1 MRKKGMLE
9 KIQKEWLSNIQK
21 DLLSGFVVGLSVI
34 PETAGFA
41 IMVGLDV
48 GVAFYTT
55 FYMAFILSLFGA
67 RKAMISAAAG
77 SVALILVGVVK
88 NYGLEYAGVATLM
101 AGILQI
107 LLGYL
112 KIGNLLKFIPQSV
125 MYGFVNALGIL
136 LLMEQFKFLQNQNLG
151 VFILLFIGILII
163 YLFPLITKKIPSNL
177 ICILAISA
185 IALIF
190 DVHAPNLGSIE
201 QGVSGFHFIIIPK
214 NLDFKI
220 VIELLPYALSLA
232 LVGTIESLLTA
243 KTLDVILKDGVSD
256 KNKETKAQGLGN
268 IISGL
273 LGGMT
278 GCALV
283 GQSIINAKSGAKT
296 RLSTFFAGFSLM
308 VLILVFNEYVVKI
321 PIVAVVAVMVMISFT
336 TFNFQ
341 SIMNIKKIKL
351 YDTLNMLLVVAVV
364 LYTHNL
370 AIGVVVGVLV
380 NALWIKSK
388 GIAWIFVIK
397 KRWVKSMAPDVG
409 FEPTTKRLTAA
420 YSTAELIWNFAQKE
434 ILVCFL

>member
-1 MRKKGMLE
+1 MFE
-9 KIQKEWLSNIQK
+9 KIQKDWLSNIQK

-55 FYMAFILSLFGA
+55 FYMAFVLSLFGA

-101 AGILQI
+101 AGVLQI

-177 ICILAISA
+177 ICILIVSA

-190 DVHAPNLGSIE
+190 DMHAPNLGSIE

-220 VIELLPYALSLA
+220 LIELLPYALSLA
-232 LVGTIESLLTA
+232 LVGAIESLLTA

-341 SIMNIKKIKL
+341 SIINIKKIKL
-351 YDTLNMLLVVAVV
+351 YDTLNMFLVVAVV

-380 NALWIKSK
+380 NALWIKSE
-388 GIAWIFVIK
+388 GIA
-397 KRWVKSMAPDVG
+397 
-409 FEPTTKRLTAA
+409 
-420 YSTAELIWNFAQKE
+420 
-434 ILVCFL
+434 

>member
-1 MRKKGMLE
+1 MLE

-55 FYMAFILSLFGA
+55 FYMAFVLSLFGA

-136 LLMEQFKFLQNQNLG
+136 LLTEQFKFLQNQNLG
-151 VFILLFIGILII
+151 VFVLLAIGILII

-177 ICILAISA
+177 ICILAVSA

-201 QGVSGFHFIIIPK
+201 QGVSGFHFLIIPK

-243 KTLDVILKDGVSD
+243 KTLDIILKDGVSD
-256 KNKETKAQGLGN
+256 KNKEIKAQGLGN
-268 IISGL
+268 VISGL

-341 SIMNIKKIKL
+341 SIINVKKIKL

-388 GIAWIFVIK
+388 GIA
-397 KRWVKSMAPDVG
+397 
-409 FEPTTKRLTAA
+409 
-420 YSTAELIWNFAQKE
+420 
-434 ILVCFL
+434 

>member
-1 MRKKGMLE
+1 MLE

-55 FYMAFILSLFGA
+55 FYMAFVLSLFGA

-151 VFILLFIGILII
+151 VFILLVIGILII

-177 ICILAISA
+177 ICILAVSA

-190 DVHAPNLGSIE
+190 DMHAPNLGSIE

-214 NLDFKI
+214 NLDFKM
-220 VIELLPYALSLA
+220 VLELLPYALSLA

-341 SIMNIKKIKL
+341 SVINIKKIKL

-388 GIAWIFVIK
+388 GIA
-397 KRWVKSMAPDVG
+397 
-409 FEPTTKRLTAA
+409 
-420 YSTAELIWNFAQKE
+420 
-434 ILVCFL
+434 

>member
-1 MRKKGMLE
+1 MFE

-55 FYMAFILSLFGA
+55 FYMAFVLSLFGA

-151 VFILLFIGILII
+151 VFILLAIGILII

-177 ICILAISA
+177 ICILAVSA

-220 VIELLPYALSLA
+220 MIELLPYALSLA

-341 SIMNIKKIKL
+341 SVMNIKKIKL

-388 GIAWIFVIK
+388 GIA
-397 KRWVKSMAPDVG
+397 
-409 FEPTTKRLTAA
+409 
-420 YSTAELIWNFAQKE
+420 
-434 ILVCFL
+434 

>member
-1 MRKKGMLE
+1 MFE

-55 FYMAFILSLFGA
+55 FYMAFVLSLFGA

-112 KIGNLLKFIPQSV
+112 KIGNLLRFIPQSV

-151 VFILLFIGILII
+151 VFVLLIIGILII

-177 ICILAISA
+177 VCILIVSA

-190 DVHAPNLGSIE
+190 DMHAPNLGSIE

-220 VIELLPYALSLA
+220 MIGLLPYALSLA

-243 KTLDVILKDGVSD
+243 KTLDMILKDGVSD
-256 KNKETKAQGLGN
+256 KNKETKVQGLGN

-341 SIMNIKKIKL
+341 SIINIKKIKL

-388 GIAWIFVIK
+388 GIA
-397 KRWVKSMAPDVG
+397 
-409 FEPTTKRLTAA
+409 
-420 YSTAELIWNFAQKE
+420 
-434 ILVCFL
+434 

>member
-1 MRKKGMLE
+1 MFE

-55 FYMAFILSLFGA
+55 FYMAFVLSLFGA

-112 KIGNLLKFIPQSV
+112 KIGNLLRFIPQSV

-151 VFILLFIGILII
+151 VFILLAIGILII

-177 ICILAISA
+177 ICILAVSA

-243 KTLDVILKDGVSD
+243 KTLDVILKDGASD

-388 GIAWIFVIK
+388 GIA
-397 KRWVKSMAPDVG
+397 
-409 FEPTTKRLTAA
+409 
-420 YSTAELIWNFAQKE
+420 
-434 ILVCFL
+434 

>member
-1 MRKKGMLE
+1 MFE

-55 FYMAFILSLFGA
+55 FYMAFVLSLFGA

-101 AGILQI
+101 AGVLQI

-112 KIGNLLKFIPQSV
+112 KIGNLLRFIPQSV

-177 ICILAISA
+177 ICILAVSA

-190 DVHAPNLGSIE
+190 DTHAPNLGSIE
-201 QGVSGFHFIIIPK
+201 QGASGFHFIIIPK

-341 SIMNIKKIKL
+341 SVINIKKIKL

-388 GIAWIFVIK
+388 GIA
-397 KRWVKSMAPDVG
+397 
-409 FEPTTKRLTAA
+409 
-420 YSTAELIWNFAQKE
+420 
-434 ILVCFL
+434 

>member
-1 MRKKGMLE
+1 MEKKGMFE

-55 FYMAFILSLFGA
+55 FYMAFALSFFGA

-112 KIGNLLKFIPQSV
+112 KIGNLLRFIPQSV

-136 LLMEQFKFLQNQNLG
+136 LLTEQFKFLQNQNLG
-151 VFILLFIGILII
+151 VFILLAIGILII
-163 YLFPLITKKIPSNL
+163 YFFPLITKKIPSNL
-177 ICILAISA
+177 ICILAVSA

-190 DVHAPNLGSIE
+190 DMHAPNLGSIE

-220 VIELLPYALSLA
+220 MIELLPYALSLA

-268 IISGL
+268 IVSGL

-341 SIMNIKKIKL
+341 SVMNIKKIKL

-388 GIAWIFVIK
+388 GIA
-397 KRWVKSMAPDVG
+397 
-409 FEPTTKRLTAA
+409 
-420 YSTAELIWNFAQKE
+420 
-434 ILVCFL
+434 

>member
-1 MRKKGMLE
+1 MKLVFKSYNQAILIGKKGMFE

-55 FYMAFILSLFGA
+55 FYMAFVLSLFGA

-101 AGILQI
+101 AGMLQI

-112 KIGNLLKFIPQSV
+112 KIGNLLRFIPQSV

-151 VFILLFIGILII
+151 VFILLIIGILII

-177 ICILAISA
+177 ICILIVSA

-201 QGVSGFHFIIIPK
+201 QGVSGFHCIIIPK

-243 KTLDVILKDGVSD
+243 KTLDIILKDGVSD

-308 VLILVFNEYVVKI
+308 VLVLVFNEYVVKI

-341 SIMNIKKIKL
+341 SVINIKKIKL

-364 LYTHNL
+364 LCTHNL
-370 AIGVVVGVLV
+370 AVGVVVGVLV

-388 GIAWIFVIK
+388 GIA
-397 KRWVKSMAPDVG
+397 
-409 FEPTTKRLTAA
+409 
-420 YSTAELIWNFAQKE
+420 
-434 ILVCFL
+434 

>member
-1 MRKKGMLE
+1 MLE

-151 VFILLFIGILII
+151 VFILLAIGILII

-177 ICILAISA
+177 VCILIVST

-341 SIMNIKKIKL
+341 SVMNIKKIKL

-388 GIAWIFVIK
+388 GIA
-397 KRWVKSMAPDVG
+397 
-409 FEPTTKRLTAA
+409 
-420 YSTAELIWNFAQKE
+420 
-434 ILVCFL
+434 

>member
-1 MRKKGMLE
+1 MFE

-55 FYMAFILSLFGA
+55 FYMAFVLSLFGA

-112 KIGNLLKFIPQSV
+112 KIGNLLRFIPQSV

-151 VFILLFIGILII
+151 VFILLAIGILII

-177 ICILAISA
+177 VCILIVSA

-220 VIELLPYALSLA
+220 MIELLPYALSLA

-341 SIMNIKKIKL
+341 SVMNIKKIKL

-388 GIAWIFVIK
+388 GIA
-397 KRWVKSMAPDVG
+397 
-409 FEPTTKRLTAA
+409 
-420 YSTAELIWNFAQKE
+420 
-434 ILVCFL
+434 

>member
-1 MRKKGMLE
+1 MFE

-55 FYMAFILSLFGA
+55 FYMAFVLSLFGA

-151 VFILLFIGILII
+151 VFILLAIGILII

-177 ICILAISA
+177 ICILAVSA

-214 NLDFKI
+214 NLDFKM
-220 VIELLPYALSLA
+220 VAGLLPYALSLA

-341 SIMNIKKIKL
+341 SIINIKKIKL

-388 GIAWIFVIK
+388 GIA
-397 KRWVKSMAPDVG
+397 
-409 FEPTTKRLTAA
+409 
-420 YSTAELIWNFAQKE
+420 
-434 ILVCFL
+434 

>member
-1 MRKKGMLE
+1 MLE
-9 KIQKEWLSNIQK
+9 KIQKEWLSNVQK

-55 FYMAFILSLFGA
+55 FYMAFVLSLFGA

-101 AGILQI
+101 AGVLQI

-151 VFILLFIGILII
+151 VFILLAIGILII

-177 ICILAISA
+177 ICILAVSA

-190 DVHAPNLGSIE
+190 DMHAPNLGSIE

-341 SIMNIKKIKL
+341 SIINIKKIKL

-388 GIAWIFVIK
+388 GIA
-397 KRWVKSMAPDVG
+397 
-409 FEPTTKRLTAA
+409 
-420 YSTAELIWNFAQKE
+420 
-434 ILVCFL
+434 

>member
-1 MRKKGMLE
+1 MLE
-9 KIQKEWLSNIQK
+9 KIQKEWLSNIQR

-55 FYMAFILSLFGA
+55 FYMAFVLSLFGA

-112 KIGNLLKFIPQSV
+112 KIGNLLRFIPQSV

-136 LLMEQFKFLQNQNLG
+136 LLTEQFKFLENQNLG
-151 VFILLFIGILII
+151 VFILLAIGILII

-177 ICILAISA
+177 ICILAVSA

-190 DVHAPNLGSIE
+190 DMHAPNLGSIE

-214 NLDFKI
+214 NLDFKM
-220 VIELLPYALSLA
+220 VVGLLPYALSLA

-341 SIMNIKKIKL
+341 SITNIKKIKL

-388 GIAWIFVIK
+388 GIA
-397 KRWVKSMAPDVG
+397 
-409 FEPTTKRLTAA
+409 
-420 YSTAELIWNFAQKE
+420 
-434 ILVCFL
+434 

>member
-1 MRKKGMLE
+1 MLE
-9 KIQKEWLSNIQK
+9 KIQKEWLSNVQK

-55 FYMAFILSLFGA
+55 FYMAFVLSLFGA

-112 KIGNLLKFIPQSV
+112 KIGNLLRFIPQSV

-151 VFILLFIGILII
+151 VFILLAIGILII

-177 ICILAISA
+177 VCILAVSA

-190 DVHAPNLGSIE
+190 DMHAPNLGSIE

-220 VIELLPYALSLA
+220 MIGLLPYALSLA

-341 SIMNIKKIKL
+341 SIINIKKIKL

-364 LYTHNL
+364 LCTHNL

-388 GIAWIFVIK
+388 GIA
-397 KRWVKSMAPDVG
+397 
-409 FEPTTKRLTAA
+409 
-420 YSTAELIWNFAQKE
+420 
-434 ILVCFL
+434 

>member
-1 MRKKGMLE
+1 MFE

-101 AGILQI
+101 AGVLQI

-112 KIGNLLKFIPQSV
+112 KIGNLLRFIPQSV

-151 VFILLFIGILII
+151 VFVLLVIGILII

-177 ICILAISA
+177 ICILAVSA

-341 SIMNIKKIKL
+341 SVINIKKIKL

-388 GIAWIFVIK
+388 GIA
-397 KRWVKSMAPDVG
+397 
-409 FEPTTKRLTAA
+409 
-420 YSTAELIWNFAQKE
+420 
-434 ILVCFL
+434 

>member
-1 MRKKGMLE
+1 MFE

-55 FYMAFILSLFGA
+55 FYMAFVLSLFGA

-151 VFILLFIGILII
+151 VYILLAIGILII

-177 ICILAISA
+177 ICILIVSA

-190 DVHAPNLGSIE
+190 DMHAPNLGSIE

-370 AIGVVVGVLV
+370 AIGVVVGVLA
-380 NALWIKSK
+380 NALWIKSE
-388 GIAWIFVIK
+388 GIA
-397 KRWVKSMAPDVG
+397 
-409 FEPTTKRLTAA
+409 
-420 YSTAELIWNFAQKE
+420 
-434 ILVCFL
+434 

>member
-1 MRKKGMLE
+1 MLE

-55 FYMAFILSLFGA
+55 FYMAFVLSLFGA

-136 LLMEQFKFLQNQNLG
+136 LLTEQFKFLQNQNLG
-151 VFILLFIGILII
+151 VFILLAIGILII

-177 ICILAISA
+177 ICILAVSA

-190 DVHAPNLGSIE
+190 DMHAPNLGSIE

-341 SIMNIKKIKL
+341 SVINIKKIKF

-388 GIAWIFVIK
+388 GIA
-397 KRWVKSMAPDVG
+397 
-409 FEPTTKRLTAA
+409 
-420 YSTAELIWNFAQKE
+420 
-434 ILVCFL
+434 

>member
-1 MRKKGMLE
+1 MLE

-55 FYMAFILSLFGA
+55 FYMAFVLSLFGA

-101 AGILQI
+101 AGVLQI

-151 VFILLFIGILII
+151 VFILLAIGILII

-177 ICILAISA
+177 ICILAVSA

-190 DVHAPNLGSIE
+190 DMHAPNLGSIE

-214 NLDFKI
+214 NLDFKM
-220 VIELLPYALSLA
+220 VLGLLPYALSLA

-336 TFNFQ
+336 TFIFQ
-341 SIMNIKKIKL
+341 SVINIKKIKL

-388 GIAWIFVIK
+388 GIA
-397 KRWVKSMAPDVG
+397 
-409 FEPTTKRLTAA
+409 
-420 YSTAELIWNFAQKE
+420 
-434 ILVCFL
+434 

>member
-1 MRKKGMLE
+1 MFE
-9 KIQKEWLSNIQK
+9 KIQKEWLSNVQK

-55 FYMAFILSLFGA
+55 FYMAFVLSLFGA

-101 AGILQI
+101 AGMLQI

-151 VFILLFIGILII
+151 VFVLLFIGILII

-177 ICILAISA
+177 ICILAVSA

-190 DVHAPNLGSIE
+190 DMHAPNLGSIE

-214 NLDFKI
+214 NLDFKM
-220 VIELLPYALSLA
+220 VAGLLPYALSLA

-341 SIMNIKKIKL
+341 SIINIKKIKL

-388 GIAWIFVIK
+388 GIA
-397 KRWVKSMAPDVG
+397 
-409 FEPTTKRLTAA
+409 
-420 YSTAELIWNFAQKE
+420 
-434 ILVCFL
+434 

>member
-1 MRKKGMLE
+1 MLE

-55 FYMAFILSLFGA
+55 FYMAFVLSLFGA

-112 KIGNLLKFIPQSV
+112 KIGNLLRFIPQSV

-136 LLMEQFKFLQNQNLG
+136 LLMEQFKFLENQNLG
-151 VFILLFIGILII
+151 VFILLATGILII

-341 SIMNIKKIKL
+341 SVMNIKKIKL

-388 GIAWIFVIK
+388 GIA
-397 KRWVKSMAPDVG
+397 
-409 FEPTTKRLTAA
+409 
-420 YSTAELIWNFAQKE
+420 
-434 ILVCFL
+434 

>member
-1 MRKKGMLE
+1 MFE

-55 FYMAFILSLFGA
+55 FYMAFVLSLFGA

-112 KIGNLLKFIPQSV
+112 KIGNLLRFIPQSV

-177 ICILAISA
+177 ICILIVSA

-201 QGVSGFHFIIIPK
+201 QGVSGFHFLIIPK

-243 KTLDVILKDGVSD
+243 KTLDMILKDGVSD

-341 SIMNIKKIKL
+341 SVMNIKKIKL

-388 GIAWIFVIK
+388 GIA
-397 KRWVKSMAPDVG
+397 
-409 FEPTTKRLTAA
+409 
-420 YSTAELIWNFAQKE
+420 
-434 ILVCFL
+434 

>member
-1 MRKKGMLE
+1 MFE

-55 FYMAFILSLFGA
+55 FYMAFVLSLFGA

-88 NYGLEYAGVATLM
+88 NHGLEYAGVATLM
-101 AGILQI
+101 AGVLQI

-112 KIGNLLKFIPQSV
+112 KIGNLLRFIPQSV

-151 VFILLFIGILII
+151 VFILLAIGILII

-177 ICILAISA
+177 VCILIVSA

-190 DVHAPNLGSIE
+190 DMHAPNLGSIE

-220 VIELLPYALSLA
+220 MIGLLPYALSLA

-341 SIMNIKKIKL
+341 SVINIKKIKL

-370 AIGVVVGVLV
+370 AIGVVVGVLA
-380 NALWIKSK
+380 NALWIKSE
-388 GIAWIFVIK
+388 GIA
-397 KRWVKSMAPDVG
+397 
-409 FEPTTKRLTAA
+409 
-420 YSTAELIWNFAQKE
+420 
-434 ILVCFL
+434 

>member
-1 MRKKGMLE
+1 MFE

-55 FYMAFILSLFGA
+55 FYMAFVLSLFGA

-101 AGILQI
+101 AGVLQI

-151 VFILLFIGILII
+151 VFILLAIGILII

-177 ICILAISA
+177 ICILAVSA

-190 DVHAPNLGSIE
+190 DMHAPNLGSIE

-341 SIMNIKKIKL
+341 SIINIKKIKL

-388 GIAWIFVIK
+388 GIA
-397 KRWVKSMAPDVG
+397 
-409 FEPTTKRLTAA
+409 
-420 YSTAELIWNFAQKE
+420 
-434 ILVCFL
+434 

>member
-1 MRKKGMLE
+1 MFE

-55 FYMAFILSLFGA
+55 FYMAFVLSLFGA
-67 RKAMISAAAG
+67 KKAMISAAAG

-112 KIGNLLKFIPQSV
+112 KIGNLLRFIPQSV

-136 LLMEQFKFLQNQNLG
+136 LLMEQFKFLENQNLG

-177 ICILAISA
+177 ICILIVSA

-190 DVHAPNLGSIE
+190 DMHAPNLGSIE

-388 GIAWIFVIK
+388 GIA
-397 KRWVKSMAPDVG
+397 
-409 FEPTTKRLTAA
+409 
-420 YSTAELIWNFAQKE
+420 
-434 ILVCFL
+434 

>member
-1 MRKKGMLE
+1 MFE

-55 FYMAFILSLFGA
+55 FYMAFVLSLFGA

-101 AGILQI
+101 AGVLQI

-112 KIGNLLKFIPQSV
+112 KIGNLLRFIPQSV

-151 VFILLFIGILII
+151 VLILLFIGILII

-177 ICILAISA
+177 ICILIVSA

-190 DVHAPNLGSIE
+190 DMHAPNLGSIE

-388 GIAWIFVIK
+388 GIA
-397 KRWVKSMAPDVG
+397 
-409 FEPTTKRLTAA
+409 
-420 YSTAELIWNFAQKE
+420 
-434 ILVCFL
+434 

>member
-1 MRKKGMLE
+1 MFE
-9 KIQKEWLSNIQK
+9 KIQKEWLSNVQK

-55 FYMAFILSLFGA
+55 FYMAFVLSLFGA

-101 AGILQI
+101 AGVLQI

-136 LLMEQFKFLQNQNLG
+136 LLMEQFKFLENQNLG
-151 VFILLFIGILII
+151 VFILLAIGILII

-177 ICILAISA
+177 ICILIVSA

-190 DVHAPNLGSIE
+190 DMHVPNLGSIE

-341 SIMNIKKIKL
+341 SIINIKKIKL

-380 NALWIKSK
+380 NALWIKSE
-388 GIAWIFVIK
+388 GIA
-397 KRWVKSMAPDVG
+397 
-409 FEPTTKRLTAA
+409 
-420 YSTAELIWNFAQKE
+420 
-434 ILVCFL
+434 

>member
-1 MRKKGMLE
+1 MFE

-55 FYMAFILSLFGA
+55 FYMAFVLSLFGA

-101 AGILQI
+101 AGVLQI

-112 KIGNLLKFIPQSV
+112 KIGNLLRFIPQSV

-151 VFILLFIGILII
+151 VFILLAIGILII

-177 ICILAISA
+177 ICILIVSA

-220 VIELLPYALSLA
+220 MIELLPYALSLA

-341 SIMNIKKIKL
+341 SIVNIKKIKL

-364 LYTHNL
+364 LCTHNL

-380 NALWIKSK
+380 NALWIKSE
-388 GIAWIFVIK
+388 GIA
-397 KRWVKSMAPDVG
+397 
-409 FEPTTKRLTAA
+409 
-420 YSTAELIWNFAQKE
+420 
-434 ILVCFL
+434 

>member
-1 MRKKGMLE
+1 MLE

-55 FYMAFILSLFGA
+55 FYMAFVLSFFGA

-101 AGILQI
+101 AGVLQI

-177 ICILAISA
+177 ICILAVSA

-190 DVHAPNLGSIE
+190 DMHAPNLGSIE

-268 IISGL
+268 IVSGL

-341 SIMNIKKIKL
+341 SIINIKKIKL

-370 AIGVVVGVLV
+370 AIGVVAGVLV
-380 NALWIKSK
+380 NALWIKSE
-388 GIAWIFVIK
+388 GIA
-397 KRWVKSMAPDVG
+397 
-409 FEPTTKRLTAA
+409 
-420 YSTAELIWNFAQKE
+420 
-434 ILVCFL
+434 

>member
-1 MRKKGMLE
+1 MFE

-55 FYMAFILSLFGA
+55 FYMAFVLSLFGA

-88 NYGLEYAGVATLM
+88 NYGLECAGVATLM
-101 AGILQI
+101 AGVLQI

-112 KIGNLLKFIPQSV
+112 KIGNLLRFIPQSV

-151 VFILLFIGILII
+151 VFVLLFIGILII

-177 ICILAISA
+177 ICILAVSA

-190 DVHAPNLGSIE
+190 DMHAPNLGSIE

-214 NLDFKI
+214 NLDFKM
-220 VIELLPYALSLA
+220 VLELLPYALSLA

-341 SIMNIKKIKL
+341 SVINIKTIKL

-388 GIAWIFVIK
+388 GIA
-397 KRWVKSMAPDVG
+397 
-409 FEPTTKRLTAA
+409 
-420 YSTAELIWNFAQKE
+420 
-434 ILVCFL
+434 

>member
-1 MRKKGMLE
+1 MFE

-55 FYMAFILSLFGA
+55 FYMAFVLSLFGA

-101 AGILQI
+101 AGVLQI

-112 KIGNLLKFIPQSV
+112 KIGNLLRFIPQSV

-151 VFILLFIGILII
+151 VFILLAIGILII

-177 ICILAISA
+177 ICILIVSA

-190 DVHAPNLGSIE
+190 DMHAPNLGSIE

-220 VIELLPYALSLA
+220 MAGLLPYALSLA

-341 SIMNIKKIKL
+341 SIINIKKIKL

-388 GIAWIFVIK
+388 GIA
-397 KRWVKSMAPDVG
+397 
-409 FEPTTKRLTAA
+409 
-420 YSTAELIWNFAQKE
+420 
-434 ILVCFL
+434 

>member
-1 MRKKGMLE
+1 MFE

-55 FYMAFILSLFGA
+55 FYMAFVLSLFGA

-101 AGILQI
+101 AGVLQI

-112 KIGNLLKFIPQSV
+112 KIGNLLRFIPQSV

-177 ICILAISA
+177 ICILAIST

-190 DVHAPNLGSIE
+190 DMHAPNLGSIE

-214 NLDFKI
+214 NLDFKM
-220 VIELLPYALSLA
+220 VLELLPYALSLA

-243 KTLDVILKDGVSD
+243 KTLDIILKDGVSD
-256 KNKETKAQGLGN
+256 KNKETKVQGLGN
-268 IISGL
+268 IVSGL

-341 SIMNIKKIKL
+341 SIINIKKIKL
-351 YDTLNMLLVVAVV
+351 YDTLNMLLVVVVV

-388 GIAWIFVIK
+388 GIA
-397 KRWVKSMAPDVG
+397 
-409 FEPTTKRLTAA
+409 
-420 YSTAELIWNFAQKE
+420 
-434 ILVCFL
+434 

>member
-1 MRKKGMLE
+1 MLE

-55 FYMAFILSLFGA
+55 FYMAFVLSLFGA

-151 VFILLFIGILII
+151 VFILLAIGILII

-177 ICILAISA
+177 ICILAVSA

-190 DVHAPNLGSIE
+190 DMHAPNLGSIE

-268 IISGL
+268 IVSGL

-341 SIMNIKKIKL
+341 SIINIKKIKL

-388 GIAWIFVIK
+388 GIA
-397 KRWVKSMAPDVG
+397 
-409 FEPTTKRLTAA
+409 
-420 YSTAELIWNFAQKE
+420 
-434 ILVCFL
+434 

>member
-1 MRKKGMLE
+1 MLE

-55 FYMAFILSLFGA
+55 FYMAFVLSLFGA

-101 AGILQI
+101 AGMLQI

-136 LLMEQFKFLQNQNLG
+136 LLMEQFKFLENQNLG
-151 VFILLFIGILII
+151 VFILLATGILII

-190 DVHAPNLGSIE
+190 DMHAPNLGSIE

-268 IISGL
+268 IVSGL

-341 SIMNIKKIKL
+341 SIINIKKIKL

-388 GIAWIFVIK
+388 GIA
-397 KRWVKSMAPDVG
+397 
-409 FEPTTKRLTAA
+409 
-420 YSTAELIWNFAQKE
+420 
-434 ILVCFL
+434 

>member
-1 MRKKGMLE
+1 MFE

-55 FYMAFILSLFGA
+55 FYMAFVLSFFGA

-112 KIGNLLKFIPQSV
+112 KIGNLLRFIPQSV

-151 VFILLFIGILII
+151 VFILLAIGILII

-177 ICILAISA
+177 ICILIVST

-190 DVHAPNLGSIE
+190 DMHAPNLGSIE

-220 VIELLPYALSLA
+220 LIGLLPYALSLA

-243 KTLDVILKDGVSD
+243 KTLDIILKDGVSD

-308 VLILVFNEYVVKI
+308 VLVLVFNEYVVKI

-341 SIMNIKKIKL
+341 SVMNIKKIKL
-351 YDTLNMLLVVAVV
+351 YDTLNMLLVMAVV

-370 AIGVVVGVLV
+370 AIGVVVGVLA

-388 GIAWIFVIK
+388 GIA
-397 KRWVKSMAPDVG
+397 
-409 FEPTTKRLTAA
+409 
-420 YSTAELIWNFAQKE
+420 
-434 ILVCFL
+434 

>member
-1 MRKKGMLE
+1 MEKSGMFE

-55 FYMAFILSLFGA
+55 FYMAFVLSLFGA

-101 AGILQI
+101 AGMLQI

-177 ICILAISA
+177 ICILAVSA

-220 VIELLPYALSLA
+220 MIGLLPYALSLA

-256 KNKETKAQGLGN
+256 KNRETKAQGLGN

-341 SIMNIKKIKL
+341 SVINIKKIKL

-388 GIAWIFVIK
+388 GIA
-397 KRWVKSMAPDVG
+397 
-409 FEPTTKRLTAA
+409 
-420 YSTAELIWNFAQKE
+420 
-434 ILVCFL
+434 

>member
-1 MRKKGMLE
+1 MFE

-55 FYMAFILSLFGA
+55 FYMAFVLSLFGA

-112 KIGNLLKFIPQSV
+112 KIGNLLRFIPQSV

-151 VFILLFIGILII
+151 VFILLAVGILII

-177 ICILAISA
+177 ICILAVSA

-190 DVHAPNLGSIE
+190 DMHAPNLGSIE

-214 NLDFKI
+214 NLDFKM
-220 VIELLPYALSLA
+220 VAGLLPYALSLA

-243 KTLDVILKDGVSD
+243 KTLDIILKDGVSD

-341 SIMNIKKIKL
+341 SIINIKKIKL

-388 GIAWIFVIK
+388 GIA
-397 KRWVKSMAPDVG
+397 
-409 FEPTTKRLTAA
+409 
-420 YSTAELIWNFAQKE
+420 
-434 ILVCFL
+434 

>member
-1 MRKKGMLE
+1 MFE

-55 FYMAFILSLFGA
+55 FYMAFVLSLFGA

-136 LLMEQFKFLQNQNLG
+136 LLMEQFKFLQNQNLE
-151 VFILLFIGILII
+151 VFILLAIGILII

-177 ICILAISA
+177 ICILAVSA

-341 SIMNIKKIKL
+341 SIINIKKIKL

-364 LYTHNL
+364 LCTHNL

-388 GIAWIFVIK
+388 GIA
-397 KRWVKSMAPDVG
+397 
-409 FEPTTKRLTAA
+409 
-420 YSTAELIWNFAQKE
+420 
-434 ILVCFL
+434 

>member
-1 MRKKGMLE
+1 MFE

-55 FYMAFILSLFGA
+55 FYMAFVLSLFGA

-151 VFILLFIGILII
+151 VFILLVIGILII

-177 ICILAISA
+177 VCILIVSA

-190 DVHAPNLGSIE
+190 DMHAPNLGSIE

-341 SIMNIKKIKL
+341 SIINIKKIKL

-364 LYTHNL
+364 LYTRNL

-388 GIAWIFVIK
+388 GIA
-397 KRWVKSMAPDVG
+397 
-409 FEPTTKRLTAA
+409 
-420 YSTAELIWNFAQKE
+420 
-434 ILVCFL
+434 